1 MDKRAIVV
9 GASSGIGKGL
19 AELLVR
25 DGYVVGIT
33 GRREAL
39 LNDLYN
45 TAPNSYVVKSFDV
58 DDYSNIESNLS
69 ELANQLGDV
78 ELFILSSGTGKR
90 NPELELSYE
99 IMTLNTNVTGFTT
112 VINWAYKY
120 FEKRGG
126 GYLSAI
132 TSIAGFRGFS
142 MSPSY
147 SASKS
152 FQMRY
157 MEALRQK
164 SRCDGNKI
172 SITDIRPG
180 FVDTVMGNGEGAFW
194 IAPVQKSSVQ
204 ILSAVKRRKGVVYIT
219 KRWFFVA
226 LFLRLIPNAIF
237 ERVRL

>member
-90 NPELELSYE
+90 NP
-99 IMTLNTNVTGFTT
+99 G
-112 VINWAYKY
+112 
-120 FEKRGG
+120 
-126 GYLSAI
+126 
-132 TSIAGFRGFS
+132 
-142 MSPSY
+142 
-147 SASKS
+147 
-152 FQMRY
+152 
-157 MEALRQK
+157 
-164 SRCDGNKI
+164 
-172 SITDIRPG
+172 
-180 FVDTVMGNGEGAFW
+180 
-194 IAPVQKSSVQ
+194 
-204 ILSAVKRRKGVVYIT
+204 
-219 KRWFFVA
+219 
-226 LFLRLIPNAIF
+226 
-237 ERVRL
+237 